1 MEEPRGEEL
10 ARSVAGQ
17 VKAALASVDQAL
29 LELDE
34 AGVTQGEEVAS
45 LVNADAMLT
54 DALILLRRR
63 LAP

>member
-17 VKAALASVDQAL
+17 VKAALASVGQAL